1 MSTPPPQP
9 GERDD
14 SADTQMF
21 RKFVE
26 DAEGEPGRRPV
37 GVPFRVAT
45 LLIGL
50 VVFAGLVYLLLK
62 L

>member
-1 MSTPPPQP
+1 MTEPHQP
-9 GERDD
+9 GEPDG

-26 DAEGEPGRRPV
+26 RDDEPPPKAV
-37 GVPFRVAT
+37 GVPFRVIT

-50 VVFAGLVYLLLK
+50 AVFAGLMYLLIFQL
-62 L
+62 